1 MEEAQSERQG
11 SVTRVLQ
18 AHNVLPTFGAG
29 CTLSMEES
37 SCVLL
42 PGRQVGHYGA
52 NLALCMCVCVCVCV
66 AMCVMEDEH

>member
-11 SVTRVLQ
+11 SVTRILQ

-42 PGRQVGHYGA
+42 SNAGGTLRSQSSTVY
-52 NLALCMCVCVCVCV
+52 VCV